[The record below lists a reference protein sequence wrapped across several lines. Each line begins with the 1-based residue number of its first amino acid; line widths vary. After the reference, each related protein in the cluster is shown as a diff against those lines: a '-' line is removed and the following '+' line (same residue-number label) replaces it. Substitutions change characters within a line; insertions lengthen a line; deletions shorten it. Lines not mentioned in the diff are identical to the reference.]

1 MNRFGQHVVGDADV
15 DASGHMNVARY
26 AEIAELTGCALLVDV
41 VPLSDGVRPL
51 VTSIVNRQ
59 HREQFA
65 GARLAIGVGV
75 LAVAPSTI
83 EFHVEL
89 RNLADGVL
97 ASAHRVG
104 VGTRQARSSAS
115 RPIDGGALAVA
126 RASIVDQPEYG
137 RPRRLGNDPLGTT
150 DVARLAADDLEVWC
164 DRVVDAAES
173 GEHGWYAGGL
183 ARLAWGPVGTPRTD
197 TDWQFRSADGHPL
210 ALANVE
216 NRRQVLALP
225 RVGAHLLTVAANIAV
240 ERNRRVRRE
249 WTYDVDSHAMIV
261 AGEFVDLLVD
271 LDQRRSVD
279 IPEHVRS
286 ELERYLRPE
295 LGPPPH

>member
-1 MNRFGQHVVGDADV
+1 MNRFGEHVVGDADV
-15 DASGHMNVARY
+15 DASGHMTVARY
-26 AEIAELTGCALLVDV
+26 AEIAELTGCALLVEAA
-41 VPLSDGVRPL
+41 PLSGGVRPL

-75 LAVAPSTI
+75 LAVEPSAI

-104 VGTRQARSSAS
+104 VGTRHARSSAS
-115 RPIDGGALAVA
+115 RPIEGEALAGA
-126 RASIVDQPEYG
+126 RASIVDQPEHG
-137 RPRRLGNDPLGTT
+137 RPRRLSIDPLGTT
-150 DVARLAADDLEVWC
+150 DVAHLAAHDLEVWC
-164 DRVVDAAES
+164 DRIVDAAECY
-173 GEHGWYAGGL
+173 EYGWYVGGPT
-183 ARLAWGPVGTPRTD
+183 RLAWGPVGTPRTD
-197 TDWQFRSADGHPL
+197 TPWQFRSADGHPL
-210 ALANVE
+210 ALTNVE
-216 NRRQVLALP
+216 NRRRVLALP
-225 RVGAHLLTVAANIAV
+225 RERAHLLTVAANIAV

-249 WTYDVDSHAMIV
+249 WTYDVDTNAMIV

-286 ELERYLRPE
+286 ELHRYLRPE
-295 LGPPPH
+295 LGPPQQ